1 MLLLEYVVVAALV
14 VFASIKASRYIDLI
28 DKTTKLSGAFLGG
41 VLLSAVTSLP
51 ELFTSLS
58 ATVFLHKPALCIGN
72 ILGSDLFNI
81 AMLSTLAVL
90 FIRSFRNVPIARGN
104 VIVSLYLIVIYGVLM
119 LDYFG
124 VLDFDIL
131 TVNIITFIFIVV
143 YALAVRHLSGE
154 IEAPDEDCQE
164 EVGLSLNQIIVRFI
178 IASIA
183 IIGLSIVLTYITDDI
198 AQRYNLGVGLA
209 GALFLG
215 VATSLPEVAS
225 TIALF
230 RMKNYDIAVGNIVGS
245 NLFNFLVLCIADIVS
260 LRQSVYDYADP
271 NVVKLLM
278 FGALATLFTVP
289 MLKFKGWAVRVPCAL
304 CIVACYLAFLLVEV

>member
-1 MLLLEYVVVAALV
+1 
-14 VFASIKASRYIDLI
+14 
-28 DKTTKLSGAFLGG
+28 
-41 VLLSAVTSLP
+41 
-51 ELFTSLS
+51 
-58 ATVFLHKPALCIGN
+58 
-72 ILGSDLFNI
+72 
-81 AMLSTLAVL
+81 MLSTLAVL

-154 IEAPDEDCQE
+154 TEAPNEDCQE

-198 AQRYNLGVGLA
+198 AQRTISVS
-209 GALFLG
+209 ALPAHSSW
-215 VATSLPEVAS
+215 VWRHRSPKWP
-225 TIALF
+225 
-230 RMKNYDIAVGNIVGS
+230 RR
-245 NLFNFLVLCIADIVS
+245 
-260 LRQSVYDYADP
+260 LRCSA
-271 NVVKLLM
+271 
-278 FGALATLFTVP
+278 
-289 MLKFKGWAVRVPCAL
+289 
-304 CIVACYLAFLLVEV
+304 

>member
-1 MLLLEYVVVAALV
+1 MPDSVPIDQLLC
-14 VFASIKASRYIDLI
+14 
-28 DKTTKLSGAFLGG
+28 
-41 VLLSAVTSLP
+41 LP
-51 ELFTSLS
+51 EPLMPAKGFSCRITLNPCLS

-154 IEAPDEDCQE
+154 TEAPDEDCQE

-198 AQRYNLGVGLA
+198 AQHYNLGVGLA

-245 NLFNFLVLCIADIVS
+245 NLFNFMVLCIADVLS
-260 LRQSVYDYADP
+260 LRSDIYDFTD
-271 NVVKLLM
+271 VK
-278 FGALATLFTVP
+278 VQN
-289 MLKFKGWAVRVPCAL
+289 
-304 CIVACYLAFLLVEV
+304 LLVFGLVATIVTLPALKTQKTAIRNRLRNIRDCSASSHLVSCT

>member
-1 MLLLEYVVVAALV
+1 MLLLEYIVVASLV
-14 VFASIKASRYIDLI
+14 VFASIKASHYIDLI

-81 AMLSTLAVL
+81 AMLSTLAL
-90 FIRSFRNVPIARGN
+90 LSIRSFRNVPIARGN
-104 VIVSLYLIVIYGVLM
+104 VIVALYLIAIYGVM
-119 LDYFG
+119 LLDFTG
-124 VLDFDIL
+124 VLDIDIL
-131 TVNIITFIFIVV
+131 SVNIITFIFIVI

-154 IEAPDEDCQE
+154 TEAPDEDAQE

-209 GALFLG
+209 GAIFLG

-230 RMKNYDIAVGNIVGS
+230 RIRNYDIAVGNIVGS
-245 NLFNFLVLCIADIVS
+245 NLFNFLVLCIADIIS
-260 LRQSVYDYADP
+260 FRQSVYDYADA
-271 NVVKLLM
+271 NVVKLLI
-278 FGALATLFTVP
+278 FGTAATLFTVP
-289 MLKFKGWAVRVPCAL
+289 MLKFRGWAVRVPCTI
-304 CIVACYLAFLLVEV
+304 CIIACYFAFLLVEF

>member
-1 MLLLEYVVVAALV
+1 
-14 VFASIKASRYIDLI
+14 
-28 DKTTKLSGAFLGG
+28 
-41 VLLSAVTSLP
+41 
-51 ELFTSLS
+51 
-58 ATVFLHKPALCIGN
+58 
-72 ILGSDLFNI
+72 
-81 AMLSTLAVL
+81 MLSTLAVL

-154 IEAPDEDCQE
+154 TEAPDEDCQE

-198 AQRYNLGVGLA
+198 A
-209 GALFLG
+209 
-215 VATSLPEVAS
+215 
-225 TIALF
+225 
-230 RMKNYDIAVGNIVGS
+230 VGS

>member
-1 MLLLEYVVVAALV
+1 
-14 VFASIKASRYIDLI
+14 
-28 DKTTKLSGAFLGG
+28 
-41 VLLSAVTSLP
+41 
-51 ELFTSLS
+51 
-58 ATVFLHKPALCIGN
+58 
-72 ILGSDLFNI
+72 
-81 AMLSTLAVL
+81 MLSTLAVL

-154 IEAPDEDCQE
+154 TEAPDEDCQE

-230 RMKNYDIAVGNIVGS
+230 RMKNYDIAVGS

-304 CIVACYLAFLLVEV
+304 CPVHCRLLPGFPARGGLTAGNAVNKDAMPQGMASCRYVE

>member
-1 MLLLEYVVVAALV
+1 MLLLEYIVVASLV
-14 VFASIKASRYIDLI
+14 VFASIKASHYIDLI

-81 AMLSTLAVL
+81 AMLSTLAL
-90 FIRSFRNVPIARGN
+90 LSIRSFRIVPIARGN
-104 VIVSLYLIVIYGVLM
+104 VIVALYLIAIYGVM
-119 LDYFG
+119 LLDFTG
-124 VLDFDIL
+124 VLDIDIL
-131 TVNIITFIFIVV
+131 SVNIITFIFIVI

-154 IEAPDEDCQE
+154 TEAPDEDAQE

-209 GALFLG
+209 GAIFLG

-230 RMKNYDIAVGNIVGS
+230 RIRNYDIAVGNIVGS
-245 NLFNFLVLCIADIVS
+245 NLFNFLVLCIADIIS
-260 LRQSVYDYADP
+260 FRQSVYDYADA
-271 NVVKLLM
+271 NVVKLLI
-278 FGALATLFTVP
+278 FGTAATLFTVP
-289 MLKFKGWAVRVPCAL
+289 MLKFRGWAVRVPCAI
-304 CIVACYLAFLLVEV
+304 CIIACYFAFLLVEF

>member
-1 MLLLEYVVVAALV
+1 MLLLEYVVAAALV

-131 TVNIITFIFIVV
+131 TVK
-143 YALAVRHLSGE
+143 
-154 IEAPDEDCQE
+154 C
-164 EVGLSLNQIIVRFI
+164 
-178 IASIA
+178 
-183 IIGLSIVLTYITDDI
+183 
-198 AQRYNLGVGLA
+198 
-209 GALFLG
+209 
-215 VATSLPEVAS
+215 
-225 TIALF
+225 
-230 RMKNYDIAVGNIVGS
+230 
-245 NLFNFLVLCIADIVS
+245 IVS
-260 LRQSVYDYADP
+260 EEDLIIYCGIGICVSLKRLR
-271 NVVKLLM
+271 
-278 FGALATLFTVP
+278 
-289 MLKFKGWAVRVPCAL
+289 
-304 CIVACYLAFLLVEV
+304 